1 MTSGEAKG
9 QSETPFLLLPSRLM
23 PQERG
28 LPCFRARS
36 HAGTFSLDSRCGRSQ
51 NADCSKRR
59 RRLRMKARLSA
70 LSGVVSRGTTTC
82 LSTAFT
88 TRTARSLFAVKG
100 QPGRRGA
107 GE

>member
-1 MTSGEAKG
+1 VTSGEAKG
-9 QSETPFLLLPSRLM
+9 QSGMPFLLLPSRLT

-28 LPCFRARS
+28 LPRFRSRS
-36 HAGTFSLDSRCGRSQ
+36 YDGTFSLDSRCGRIH
-51 NADCSKRR
+51 NDWRNKRR

-82 LSTAFT
+82 LSTAFI
-88 TRTARSLFAVKG
+88 TRTARSLFAAKG
-100 QPGRRGA
+100 QLGRRGS